1 MTPKQYLLS
10 KLAEKCSQ
18 VSLSCHKAMQYGL
31 DAKHRAD
38 AYTSYQDDISNRMND
53 VRAVLLLLK
62 EAGVEIPFDKAEIG
76 KAKERIAGSL
86 LSSVDRGTVVIN
98 KNNLYG

>member
-1 MTPKQYLLS
+1 MTPKQFLLN
-10 KLAEKCSQ
+10 KLAEKCNLVAVACQ
-18 VSLSCHKAMQYGL
+18 KAMQYGL
-31 DAKHRAD
+31 DGSFRAD
-38 AYTSYQDDISNRMND
+38 SFTTYQDDISNRMND

-76 KAKERIAGSL
+76 KAKERVAGGL